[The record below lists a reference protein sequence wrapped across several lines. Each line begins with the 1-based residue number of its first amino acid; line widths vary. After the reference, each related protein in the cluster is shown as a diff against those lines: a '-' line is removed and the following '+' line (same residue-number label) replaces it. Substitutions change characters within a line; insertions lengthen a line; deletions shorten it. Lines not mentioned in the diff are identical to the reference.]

1 MPRKFDANEKSQ
13 IQQKLLD
20 AGRSLFSRYGFK
32 KTNVSELA
40 KAAGIASGTFY
51 LFYRSKEELFFDL
64 VEEEEHNIRQI
75 LLRQLQSAP
84 KSKQAF
90 RSFFK
95 EAFRL
100 LTDNPILREVLLP
113 EQLEAIIRKLP
124 PDRLER
130 NYAMDVQKLT
140 PLIRQWQA
148 DGVLRTDADPELI
161 VSMMRTLLLLSL
173 HKQAIGETVYEA
185 TADLL
190 ITVVADGLFAGNGAW
205 R

>member
-64 VEEEEHNIRQI
+64 MEEEEHNIRQI

-90 RSFFK
+90 RSFIK
-95 EAFRL
+95 EAFWL

-190 ITVVADGLFAGNGAW
+190 ITVVADGLFAGNGA
-205 R
+205 